1 VDGDFIME
9 SSCIGAR
16 TALAKLFMEMATVK
30 GHWYSLKKP
39 ALSEEMNTEI
49 TAIFPL
55 LSSVLHLDARTME
68 KVLNHCGLCK
78 EYGSITTP
86 NEQKFILFIA
96 EYKLDIQFTHFNI
109 NMKSPQY
116 SRYCHQYYI

>member
-1 VDGDFIME
+1 ME

-39 ALSEEMNTEI
+39 ALSEEINTEI

-96 EYKLDIQFTHFNI
+96 EYKLDITVHPLGN
-109 NMKSPQY
+109 K
-116 SRYCHQYYI
+116 